1 MTTPED
7 PSRARLSS
15 LPQLRHWIVLPL
27 AIVVATLAVG
37 FSVKL
42 DPAVASTEL
51 GLDQAL
57 SRDHVG
63 VLTSIALA
71 IETVISPP
79 GIVAIMVALFL
90 FLLIVRR
97 APVNAVAVGSVATIG
112 WLSSEAYKL
121 VVAEPRP
128 DSRLLADPLLPQ
140 DSTFSFPSGHTTFA
154 MSLAIALYFLAR
166 NTRWAGATLIG
177 GAVFVVIVGASRLYL
192 GVHYLTDVLA
202 SIAVAATTIAL
213 FAGVWNRVGLAV
225 LNRVPIIG
233 RFGPIP
239 PAPSRPRR
247 GRARRAVAE
256 PMAG

>member
-1 MTTPED
+1 MTVTTPEE
-7 PSRARLSS
+7 SFRTRLAT

-27 AIVVATLAVG
+27 SLIVATLALG
-37 FSVKL
+37 FGVKASA
-42 DPAVASTEL
+42 AVRSDEL

-57 SRDHVG
+57 SRNHVG
-63 VLTSIALA
+63 VLNTIALT

-79 GIVAIMVALFL
+79 GIVVIMVALFL
-90 FLLIVRR
+90 FLLIIRK
-97 APVNAVAVGSVATIG
+97 APVTAVAVGSVATIG

-154 MSLAIALYFLAR
+154 MSLAIALFFLAR
-166 NTRWAGATLIG
+166 TTRWSKLTIVAGSL
-177 GAVFVVIVGASRLYL
+177 FVLVVGASRLYL
-192 GVHYLTDVLA
+192 GVHYLTDVVA

-213 FAGVWNRVGLAV
+213 YVGVWNRFGLAI

-239 PAPSRPRR
+239 PVPRAGARP
-247 GRARRAVAE
+247 ADAT
-256 PMAG
+256 PLAG

>member
-7 PSRARLSS
+7 PARTRLSV

-27 AIVVATLAVG
+27 SIAVATLAVG
-37 FSVKL
+37 FAVKANSAL
-42 DPAVASTEL
+42 RSDEL

-63 VLTSIALA
+63 VLNDIALT

-79 GIVAIMVALFL
+79 GIVVIMVALFL

-128 DSRLLADPLLPQ
+128 NSSLLADPLLPQ

-166 NTRWAGATLIG
+166 DTRWARATLIG
-177 GAVFVVIVGASRLYL
+177 GGAFVVIVGASRLYL
-192 GVHYLTDVLA
+192 GVHYLTDVIA

-213 FAGVWNRVGLAV
+213 FAGVWNRVG
-225 LNRVPIIG
+225 
-233 RFGPIP
+233 
-239 PAPSRPRR
+239 
-247 GRARRAVAE
+247 
-256 PMAG
+256 